1 MSVRSVTTDKKEKK
15 SLENPGYAPEM
26 DKQETVSQKL
36 NLFSE
41 NVMTE
46 KKFLKNLFSL
56 FYRS

>member
-46 KKFLKNLFSL
+46 KKFLKNLL
-56 FYRS
+56 K